1 MGIQRTAV
9 IGSGL
14 MGAGIAEVLAKSG
27 LDVIVRE
34 INDEASAAGRAR
46 IEKSLTRA
54 VEKGKLDSGAR
65 DAALGRLRFATDIA
79 ELGDRQLV
87 IEAAS

>member
-1 MGIQRTAV
+1 MSIQRTAV

-34 INDEASAAGRAR
+34 INEEA
-46 IEKSLTRA
+46 
-54 VEKGKLDSGAR
+54 
-65 DAALGRLRFATDIA
+65 
-79 ELGDRQLV
+79 
-87 IEAAS
+87 